1 MYLFTY
7 GTLMKGECRHEILE
21 KARFVCYGKAIGK
34 LYHYTKGNYPVY
46 FRNGTDD
53 VFGEVYEI
61 PADMIE
67 EYLSTLDQIEGTAY
81 SLYAK
86 REIPVYDT
94 NADTQYTCIV
104 YEGSNAFRPIMKDLK
119 KMPTKTRW
127 TGA

>member
-1 MYLFTY
+1 
-7 GTLMKGECRHEILE
+7 MKGECRHEILE

-46 FRNGTDD
+46 FRNGTDE
-53 VFGEVYEI
+53 VHGEVYEI

-81 SLYAK
+81 NLYAK

-104 YEGSNAFRPIMKDLK
+104 YEGSNAFNPFFKELK
-119 KMPTKTRW
+119 RMPTRTRW
-127 TGA
+127 TGV